1 MGSYSD
7 SNAMHFYNIL
17 TVGQFSRKLSQ
28 IVLVKGVSEI
38 LWLVLLSRFSS
49 CILFM
54 GEHVRDRKTLAM
66 YIAIE
71 FLNI

>member
-1 MGSYSD
+1 M
-7 SNAMHFYNIL
+7 
-17 TVGQFSRKLSQ
+17 VLSGLEQ

-54 GEHVRDRKTLAM
+54 DEHVRDRKTLAM
-66 YIAIE
+66 DIAIE